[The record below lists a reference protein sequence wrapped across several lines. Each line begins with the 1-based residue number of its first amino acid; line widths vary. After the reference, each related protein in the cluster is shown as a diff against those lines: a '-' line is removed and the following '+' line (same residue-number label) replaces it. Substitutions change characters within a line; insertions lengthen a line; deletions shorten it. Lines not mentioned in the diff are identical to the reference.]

1 MQTFKGQRVRK
12 ITPEQDFIE
21 KETAFLRM
29 KPQDRLAWNVEIQRK
44 IWGKAFRKS
53 SFRKMKVFRKTSD
66 SSDVQ

>member
-1 MQTFKGQRVRK
+1 MQSFKGQKIRR

-29 KPQDRLAWNVEIQRK
+29 KPNDRLAWNLEIQRK
-44 IWGKAFRKS
+44 IWGKALRKS
-53 SFRKMKVFRKTSD
+53 SFRKMKVLKQTND